1 MTQESQGAAKSL
13 ARETT
18 GGTRAAP
25 GMFPCAG
32 LRELVLPERALIKRE
47 TRLYR
52 APKKN
57 AESSRTRRDGI
68 FRLDDWLSSSVR
80 LFA

>member
-1 MTQESQGAAKSL
+1 MS
-13 ARETT
+13 
-18 GGTRAAP
+18 
-25 GMFPCAG
+25 PCAG

-47 TRLYR
+47 KRLYR
-52 APKKN
+52 DLKKN
-57 AESSRTRRDGI
+57 AESSHTRRDGI